1 MDNNTIKKTINATTK
16 YGRTDS
22 NALQLRQTYRTPFP
36 ACNVLRRNE
45 PVATDT
51 VYSTTFAFDNG
62 ARIAQIYV
70 GRKTLVVDV
79 CAMKTEK
86 EFIHTLQENIRKRG
100 AMDMSIS
107 DRAKMEISK
116 QCHDILRA
124 YCIKDWQSEPNYQ
137 HQNFAERKYAQIKPL
152 VKRILN
158 TTGAPLEL
166 WLLVLEH
173 VARTMNHTANKTL
186 GWYTPLQALNGTK
199 PDISAIIIYQF
210 WEKIYY

>member
-1 MDNNTIKKTINATTK
+1 MQSNITNKSISHFKKPNIQLLRPYFLYMNNNTIKKTINATTQ

-124 YCIKDWQSEPNYQ
+124 YCIKD
-137 HQNFAERKYAQIKPL
+137 
-152 VKRILN
+152 
-158 TTGAPLEL
+158 
-166 WLLVLEH
+166 
-173 VARTMNHTANKTL
+173 
-186 GWYTPLQALNGTK
+186 
-199 PDISAIIIYQF
+199 
-210 WEKIYY
+210 